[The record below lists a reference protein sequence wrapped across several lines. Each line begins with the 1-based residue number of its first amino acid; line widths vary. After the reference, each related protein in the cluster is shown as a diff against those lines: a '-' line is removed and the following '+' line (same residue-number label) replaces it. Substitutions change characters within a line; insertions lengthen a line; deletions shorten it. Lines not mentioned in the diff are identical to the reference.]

1 MWLVPDE
8 FEIFEFETV
17 DVLGSRIQSHP
28 WQWPAFPGELLARL
42 VEMVFVK
49 MEIAERVNEIARHEI
64 DGLRHHHCEQRVRRN
79 VERHT
84 QEKIAAA
91 LVQLAT

>member
-1 MWLVPDE
+1 MWLVPGE
-8 FEIFEFETV
+8 FEIFEFEAV
-17 DVLGSRIQSHP
+17 DVFDGRIQFHP
-28 WQWPAFPGELLARL
+28 GQRAALAGKLLARL

-49 MEIAERVNEIARHEI
+49 MEIAERVNEIARREI
-64 DGLRHHHCEQRVRRN
+64 DGLRDHHREERVRCN

>member
-8 FEIFEFETV
+8 FEIFEFEAV
-17 DVLGSRIQSHP
+17 DVFDGRIQFQSG
-28 WQWPAFPGELLARL
+28 QWPAFAGELLARL

-49 MEIAERVNEIARHEI
+49 MEIAEGVNEIARREI
-64 DGLRHHHCEQRVRRN
+64 DDLRHHHREERVRRN
-79 VERHT
+79 VEWHT

-91 LVQLAT
+91 LVQRAT